1 MPLPK
6 VAEAWGGANQ
16 VIDKVGVGLEGIGAG
31 ILAVT
36 GNIRPLFDAG
46 MSRNTEKHAP
56 ILVRPLMDDAVK
68 SGMDKLYGRDKDAAP
83 FR

>member
-1 MPLPK
+1 
-6 VAEAWGGANQ
+6 
-16 VIDKVGVGLEGIGAG
+16 
-31 ILAVT
+31 
-36 GNIRPLFDAG
+36 